1 MNLKLKAVQDVVI
14 IRRTPQKE
22 VSDGGIFLVN
32 SDDMLEDIGTVE
44 EAGPGKLNSKGVFI
58 PNDIKKGDLVLF
70 STNGH
75 QVTKLNGT
83 EFIVTRQNSIMA
95 VLNESPSSH
104 S

>member
-1 MNLKLKAVQDVVI
+1 MRFKAVQDVVI

-22 VSDGGIFLVN
+22 ISDGGIFLVS

-44 EAGPGKLNSKGVFI
+44 EAGPGKLSTKGVFI
-58 PNDIKKGDLVLF
+58 PNDVKKGDRVLF

-83 EFIVTRQNSIMA
+83 EFIITRQNSIMA
-95 VLNESPSSH
+95 VLNEPSSPN

>member
-1 MNLKLKAVQDVVI
+1 MKVKAVQDVVI

-22 VSDGGIFLVN
+22 ISDGGIFLVD
-32 SDDMLEDIGTVE
+32 SKEFLEDIGTVE
-44 EAGPGKLNSKGVFI
+44 DAGPGKFSPKGVFI
-58 PNDIKKGDLVLF
+58 HNDVKKGDLVLF

-95 VLNESPSSH
+95 VLNEG
-104 S
+104 